1 MPNIVTL
8 SEADAAAEYVPEMK
22 VWVSVLNTTEHQ
34 ELIWARFEP
43 GSRYPL
49 HSHPYE
55 QTSVVIQGR
64 MRLTVGDEVREVG
77 PGDMWCAPPDV
88 PHGGEI
94 LGDEP
99 LIFIDVYSPPS
110 GRNGQTVTYY

>member
-1 MPNIVTL
+1 MSNIISLT
-8 SEADAAAEYVPEMK
+8 EADAAAEYFPEMQ
-22 VWVSVLNTTEHQ
+22 VWYTLLTGGAHQ
-34 ELIWARFEP
+34 DLHWCKFKP
-43 GSRYPL
+43 GSTYPL

-77 PGDMWCAPPDV
+77 PGDMWFAPSSV

-94 LGDEP
+94 LGDVAV
-99 LIFIDVYSPPS
+99 IFIDVYSPP
-110 GRNGQTVTYY
+110 GGPDGDVTYY

>member
-1 MPNIVTL
+1 MANIISL
-8 SEADAAAEYVPEMK
+8 SEADEVSEFSEGMR
-22 VWVSVLNTTEHQ
+22 VWHASLANGANQ
-34 ELIWARFEP
+34 ELVWAKFEP
-43 GSRYPL
+43 DGNYPL

-77 PGDMWCAPPDV
+77 PGDMWVAPANV

-110 GRNGQTVTYY
+110 GGYKDITYY

>member
-8 SEADAAAEYVPEMK
+8 NEAEAVATHYSDAQ
-22 VWVSVLNTTEHQ
+22 VWFATLATGTYQ
-34 ELIWARFEP
+34 ELNWVKFAP
-43 GSRYPL
+43 GSTYPM

-55 QTSVVIQGR
+55 QTSIVVQGR

-77 PGDMWCAPPDV
+77 PGDMWYAPADMI
-88 PHGGEI
+88 HGGDI

-99 LIFIDVYSPPS
+99 VIFIDLYSPPS
-110 GRNGQTVTYY
+110 GGTDDAVTYY

>member
-1 MPNIVTL
+1 MANIISL
-8 SEADAAAEYVPEMK
+8 SEAEAATEFSPDMR
-22 VWVSVLNTTEHQ
+22 VWHTVLATGTHQ
-34 ELIWARFEP
+34 ELIWAKFEP
-43 GSRYPL
+43 DGNYPL

-77 PGDMWCAPPDV
+77 PGDMWVAPPGV

-110 GRNGQTVTYY
+110 GGHDGAITYY